1 MGGII
6 SVTGYLQ
13 DETRTDVDFLSMDEH
28 DPKTCSGA
36 FFSDIILGGVG
47 TTSGK

>member
-6 SVTGYLQ
+6 GVWGNLQ

-28 DPKTCSGA
+28 DPKTCSGY
-36 FFSDIILGGVG
+36 
-47 TTSGK
+47 GKEGFRVRKKCRHKAS